1 MEPAPPY
8 GRHDLVVPPV
18 FFAAS
23 PLARARP
30 RRTIAASPHRG
41 FVMDKTLIEALA
53 RQAGLDRALAE
64 FPDCVL
70 AAAKQAIG
78 RSSEINTP
86 TNPAV
91 EPWPPMKVGGSP

>member
-41 FVMDKTLIEALA
+41 FAMDKTLIEALA

-64 FPDCVL
+64 FPDCVM

-78 RSSEINTP
+78 RSNEINTP
-86 TNPAV
+86 TSPAV
-91 EPWPPMKVGGSP
+91 EPWPPMKVGAGA